1 MHFSLGIDAG
11 GTYTDAVIISDSN
24 GEVVESSKA
33 LTTYPDPLPGMKKLL
48 INWILNASKAL
59 NLYLYPPPCLLI
71 LSWNVPAFLSD

>member
-48 INWILNASKAL
+48 IGWTQDTLKPL
-59 NLYLYPPPCLLI
+59 NLYQYPPPFLQI
-71 LSWNVPAFLSD
+71 LSWKVQVFRLD